1 MVGGSRI
8 GRVVF
13 GIVALIAGIAF
24 ASWSAG
30 NKPVTSRE
38 AAPSV
43 AESDAMMVADASRA
57 DPNRTNNAWEM
68 NPIVLPDLDGK
79 RRALSDWKGKVIML
93 NFWASWCGPC
103 QYEIKDFVRYQ
114 REYAERGLQ
123 IVGIGLDEA
132 RKLRNVRRTLGMNY
146 PSLVLDESRGSA
158 LMRKW
163 GNRSGIV
170 PYTVVIA
177 RDGHLKFIQRGQ
189 FSESAFRKH
198 VLPLLSDAG

>member
-1 MVGGSRI
+1 MMVKSRTGGLLL
-8 GRVVF
+8 GF
-13 GIVALIAGIAF
+13 AALVAGIAF
-24 ASWSAG
+24 ANWKAG
-30 NKPVTSRE
+30 KQPEDTD
-38 AAPSV
+38 V
-43 AESDAMMVADASRA
+43 AETVMAVDTTMTTAA
-57 DPNRTNNAWEM
+57 NRTNNAWEM
-68 NPIVLPDLDGK
+68 NPIVLPDLDGR

-103 QYEIKDFVRYQ
+103 QFEIKDFVRYQ
-114 REYAERGLQ
+114 REYGGRGLQ
-123 IVGIGLDEA
+123 IVGIGLDET

-146 PSLVLDESRGSA
+146 PSLVVDESRGSV

-170 PYTVVIA
+170 PYTIVIA

-189 FSESAFRKH
+189 FSESAFRER